1 MKQQN
6 TGMSITK
13 KINNMSE
20 KKQKT
25 IVIIPFIILVVIITL
40 LSSCSSTHTLCDA
53 YASVETKTEL
63 K

>member
-1 MKQQN
+1 
-6 TGMSITK
+6 MSD
-13 KINNMSE
+13 

-40 LSSCSSTHTLCDA
+40 LSSCSSTYTMCDA

-63 K
+63 KWIK